1 MFPSRIPPSNVV
13 KNTVKA
19 AITGKRISAT
29 LAALSVVFA
38 TFIIYYF
45 SASLGFVLG
54 DNFFWIIVIINI
66 LGGLLVLAPL
76 SLGVVRYFWR
86 FTAEAD
92 DGPAEVFY
100 YFSSF
105 IRYKRPIK
113 LTLIILL
120 RGGFIVLA
128 CMLPFAVINIIS
140 NTWIYQFLG
149 TEIPL
154 WAAGLELLKEFLK
167 FSGICLSCAFL
178 LKYYLTPAI
187 AVMDDDLLLMEAVHI
202 STMVARKSAGSFLSL
217 IASLV
222 GWILL
227 SFLGIPLIYT
237 APLFFGCY
245 AIHSR
250 YALVNYNLILDFYK
264 KEGYQGF

>member
-1 MFPSRIPPSNVV
+1 MFPILS
-13 KNTVKA
+13 
-19 AITGKRISAT
+19 AI
-29 LAALSVVFA
+29 V
-38 TFIIYYF
+38 
-45 SASLGFVLG
+45 
-54 DNFFWIIVIINI
+54 
-66 LGGLLVLAPL
+66 
-76 SLGVVRYFWR
+76 
-86 FTAEAD
+86 
-92 DGPAEVFY
+92 
-100 YFSSF
+100 FSSE
-105 IRYKRPIK
+105 
-113 LTLIILL
+113 
-120 RGGFIVLA
+120 GAV
-128 CMLPFAVINIIS
+128 MVSSLP
-140 NTWIYQFLG
+140 T
-149 TEIPL
+149 TEIVVS
-154 WAAGLELLKEFLK
+154 F
-167 FSGICLSCAFL
+167 AFL

-217 IASLV
+217 IASLA